1 MPYFTPRIGDHL
13 LCSRFF
19 HVCSRFFS
27 SCWLCLLL
35 SSFSSSLS
43 LGYAMRRRTGTER
56 NCKLTL
62 YRHFAVVTCPVAA
75 SCFFSRAPTWLSI
88 CTNKLQHTPPQLSP
102 IRASS
107 FSSLPPTLQ
116 LPPVLLVLPKASI
129 YLSTRF
135 FSPPFLLE
143 LVFYLGGVTTSAY
156 SHSNF
161 RTRPAQKP
169 YLGFQSLASFS
180 SLLRHTHLIS

>member
-1 MPYFTPRIGDHL
+1 MSVPDSSPHAGFASCYPPFRPP
-13 LCSRFF
+13 F
-19 HVCSRFFS
+19 HWVTRCDDAQAQ
-27 SCWLCLLL
+27 
-35 SSFSSSLS
+35 
-43 LGYAMRRRTGTER
+43 GR

-143 LVFYLGGVTTSAY
+143 LGFYLGGVTTSAY